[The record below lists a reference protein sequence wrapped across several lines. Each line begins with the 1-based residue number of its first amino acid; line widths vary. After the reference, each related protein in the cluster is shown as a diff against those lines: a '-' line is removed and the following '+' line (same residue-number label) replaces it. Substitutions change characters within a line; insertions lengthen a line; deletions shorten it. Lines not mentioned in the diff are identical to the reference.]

1 MKIYEIQT
9 KYVMVGCA
17 KYLKKIQSPDDM
29 NQYMK
34 NAFDDHID
42 QEQFWVILLNTEN
55 IPIARYMITLGLV
68 NQTQI
73 HAREA
78 FRFAIRENAVAVVF
92 AHNHPSG
99 VAFPS
104 KEDIIITKNLITTL
118 DLIGSHLIDHIIVAD
133 NDCISLAE
141 SELTGSIFYLK
152 DD

>member
-78 FRFAIRENAVAVVF
+78 FRFAIRENAVSVIF

-99 VAFPS
+99 DPQPS
-104 KEDIIITKNLITTL
+104 RADIALTRQLAQGCRALGLKMV
-118 DLIGSHLIDHIIVAD
+118 DHVILTERALH
-133 NDCISLAE
+133 SMRLA
-141 SELTGSIFYLK
+141 GQI
-152 DD
+152 

>member
-99 VAFPS
+99 NLKPS
-104 KEDIIITKNLITTL
+104 PQDIQSTQQLVNAGKLLDIQVLDHIIIT
-118 DLIGSHLIDHIIVAD
+118 D
-133 NDCISLAE
+133 NSFY
-141 SELTGSIFYLK
+141 SIRNTHSYLFN
-152 DD
+152 

>member
-1 MKIYEIQT
+1 MDSKGKELFFGSVARGSFTSSEMPVRKIVEL
-9 KYVMVGCA
+9 VMN
-17 KYLKKIQSPDDM
+17 Y
-29 NQYMK
+29 
-34 NAFDDHID
+34 NAHTA
-42 QEQFWVILLNTEN
+42 VI
-55 IPIARYMITLGLV
+55 
-68 NQTQI
+68 
-73 HAREA
+73 
-78 FRFAIRENAVAVVF
+78 